1 MTNHPPEPPNTPARP
16 LERSAAK
23 TSRRLPSLRV
33 CCALA
38 AGLFALGIVLGAAIG
53 PAPPSSLAG
62 PAEPP
67 QTLIASLLARSAGA
81 SATASGTTTK
91 ASPSSSPPS
100 SASSS
105 NSAAHPSAAH
115 SSATT
120 PLSAPASTAPTST
133 GNPAAAIPTTPASG
147 PSETKP
153 AGSPS
158 GTSTPGASGRST
170 TPLPAIA
177 HVWLIVLPGGGF
189 ASAQAQS
196 GSDPY
201 LSRQLLGEGT
211 LLKSYSPLEGGTLSA
226 DAALLSGQSTP
237 QQSSYAAP
245 GCNAAAQPTCTPGS
259 AGELAGVDAYLHQMI
274 PQITASADYREH
286 GLIAIAFSASGE
298 SAPAGASPAAGATTL
313 AAQPLGVLLLS
324 PFLRKRGTQSTTP
337 FHPATPRKDLEGL
350 LRD

>member
-1 MTNHPPEPPNTPARP
+1 VEN
-16 LERSAAK
+16 
-23 TSRRLPSLRV
+23 SRRLPSFRV
-33 CCALA
+33 RCALA

-53 PAPPSSLAG
+53 PAPQSSLAG
-62 PAEPP
+62 PTAPA
-67 QTLIASLLARSAGA
+67 QKLIASLLARSAGT
-81 SATASGTTTK
+81 SATAGTPTTK
-91 ASPSSSPPS
+91 ASPSNASPS
-100 SASSS
+100 SAPSS
-105 NSAAHPSAAH
+105 NSAAR

-120 PLSAPASTAPTST
+120 PLPASASPAPTSA
-133 GNPAAAIPTTPASG
+133 GNPAAAIPTTPTSG

-158 GTSTPGASGRST
+158 GTSTPVASGHST
-170 TPLPAIA
+170 TPLPAIS

-211 LLKSYSPLEGGTLSA
+211 LLKSYSPLEGSTLSA

-237 QQSSYAAP
+237 QQSSYTAP
-245 GCNAAAQPTCTPGS
+245 GCNAAAQPACTPGS
-259 AGELAGVDAYLHQMI
+259 AGELAGVDAYLHQLI
-274 PQITASADYREH
+274 PRITASADYREH

-298 SAPAGASPAAGATTL
+298 SANTPAPAGASPAAEPTTL
-313 AAQPLGVLLLS
+313 ATQPLGVLLLS
-324 PFLRKRGTQSTTP
+324 PFLRKRGTQSTTH

-350 LRD
+350 LRG